1 VYAGPSDYIAENH
14 FSFTKG
20 DEIEVTGSKVVME
33 NKDTLLARE
42 LKKTARRS
50 SYATPKEFQH
60 VGQSV
65 AQ

>member
-50 SYATPKEFQH
+50 SYATPK
-60 VGQSV
+60 
-65 AQ
+65 

>member
-1 VYAGPSDYIAENH
+1 MFAMSVSFVHEDAPARVSPAE
-14 FSFTKG
+14 
-20 DEIEVTGSKVVME
+20 
-33 NKDTLLARE
+33 ARGVERKSASE

>member
-1 VYAGPSDYIAENH
+1 
-14 FSFTKG
+14 
-20 DEIEVTGSKVVME
+20 ME

-50 SYATPKEFQH
+50 SYATAKEFQH